1 MSSSR
6 RIGALATLAACAC
19 ALALA
24 VVADARPNARASFR
38 VTLTA
43 QLTKTW
49 DYVSAGQDGDCT
61 VSTHVVGTRTITLR
75 SSRPTIV
82 TAIGSPGRMRFTPA
96 LLRSVT
102 ARTTQDGTVTV
113 TQRGLG
119 CVGRMHTDCT
129 RQSRTLSNQTLRFF
143 RSRPGEISFRR
154 SRDYG
159 AGLSRTCPPEDPE
172 VQAERPGIHEA
183 QGDLSE
189 RQLFDRGF
197 RSQAVSGSFVEETD
211 IDGGPD
217 GKVVERVSWTLRFV
231 RR

>member
-1 MSSSR
+1 MGFSR
-6 RIGALATLAACAC
+6 RIGALASVACAC

-24 VVADARPNARASFR
+24 VVADARPEQRATFR
-38 VTLTA
+38 VTVTA

-49 DYVSAGQDGDCT
+49 DYVSTGQAGDCT
-61 VSTHVVGTRTITLR
+61 VSTHVVGSRTITLR
-75 SSRPTIV
+75 SSRPSVV
-82 TAIGSPGRMRFTPA
+82 TAIGTPGRVGFTPT

-113 TQRGLG
+113 TERGVG
-119 CVGRMHTDCT
+119 CIGRTHTDCT
-129 RQSRTLSNQTLRFF
+129 RQTRTLSNQTLRFY

-154 SRDYG
+154 SRDFG

-172 VQAERPGIHEA
+172 VQVERPGIHEA

-197 RSQAVSGSFVEETD
+197 RTQTVSGSFVEETE
-211 IDGGPD
+211 IEGGPD
-217 GKVVERVSWTLRFV
+217 GRVVERVSWNLRFV